1 MLFKLKTVKSTYPF
15 AEENSSMKRY
25 VQKEDIFGVNMML
38 IWQSVMVGQIE

>member
-25 VQKEDIFGVNMML
+25 VQKDIFGVIHDAHLAISHGGPN
-38 IWQSVMVGQIE
+38 

>member
-25 VQKEDIFGVNMML
+25 VQKEDIFGVTHDAHLAISHGGPN
-38 IWQSVMVGQIE
+38 